1 LTINQIQFDSR
12 KVQQG
17 DVFVAVKGLQS
28 DGHQFISKAIES
40 GAVAIVLE
48 DTQTLPTVTNLGS
61 GLKKEEPQLL
71 AKPLAV
77 AKVKNSLSFGEGW
90 GGAII
95 KVPNSAE
102 VLGQMA
108 SNFYRKPSEKLKL
121 VGITGTNGKTTTV
134 TLLYRL
140 FRKLGYNV
148 GLISTIENRIN
159 EEVIPT
165 NYTTPDALELNKLLS
180 QMVERGCSHVFM
192 EVSSHALAQHR
203 VTGVTY
209 TGAMFSNITH
219 DHLDFHKTF
228 AEYLK
233 AKKMFFDKLNKN
245 AFALVNKDDKNGAV
259 MLQNSKGKHYTF
271 ALNSIADFKAKIIA
285 NTFEGLELEID
296 NQRVWFKLSGSFNAY
311 NLLGIYAAAVLL
323 GEDKGKV
330 LEILSNIEPAA
341 GRFDKVIGKNKV
353 FAIIDYAHTPD
364 ALKNVLE
371 TIQKTRTGKEQ
382 VITVVGCG
390 GNRDASKRPIMAR
403 IACELSD
410 KVILTSDNPRFEEP
424 EAILED
430 MKKGIPQSA
439 ENKALVIT
447 DRKEALAEAVK
458 MAQPNDIILVAG
470 KGHENYQEI
479 KGIKYP
485 FDDKEIIQ
493 RLLGL

>member
-1 LTINQIQFDSR
+1 MQGSTDLAINQIQFDSR

-28 DGHQFISKAIES
+28 DGHQFISQAIES

-48 DTQTLPTVTNLGS
+48 SPPLLVVEPHSGTANS
-61 GLKKEEPQLL
+61 GLIEQRLL
-71 AKPLAV
+71 ESSTPYSV
-77 AKVKNSLSFGEGW
+77 AM
-90 GGAII
+90 I
-95 KVPNSAE
+95 KVQNSAE
-102 VLGQMA
+102 VLGLLA
-108 SNFYRKPSEKLKL
+108 SNFYGNPSEKLKL

-140 FRKLGYNV
+140 FRKLGYKV

-165 NYTTPDALELNKLLS
+165 DYTTPDALELNKLLA
-180 QMVERGCSHVFM
+180 QMVEKNCTHVFM

-203 VTGVTY
+203 VAGIKY
-209 TGAMFSNITH
+209 TGAVFSNITH

-233 AKKMFFDKLNKN
+233 AKKMFFDNLEEN
-245 AFALVNKDDKNGAV
+245 AFALVNKDDKNGLL
-259 MLQNSKGKHYTF
+259 MLQNCKGKHYTF
-271 ALNSIADFKAKIIA
+271 ALNSMADFKAKIIA

-296 NQRVWFKLSGSFNAY
+296 NRRVWFKLSGSFNAY

-323 GEDKGKV
+323 GEDKGKI

-430 MKKGIPQSA
+430 MKKGIPQDA
-439 ENKALVIT
+439 ENKILVIA

-458 MAQPNDIILVAG
+458 KAQPNDIILVAG

-485 FDDKEIIQ
+485 FDDKKIMEG
-493 RLLGL
+493 LLNG

>member
-1 LTINQIQFDSR
+1 LTNIPHQILEGNTGLTINQIQFDSR

-28 DGHQFISKAIES
+28 DGHQFISKTIES

-48 DTQTLPTVTNLGS
+48 DENVI
-61 GLKKEEPQLL
+61 K
-71 AKPLAV
+71 A
-77 AKVKNSLSFGEGW
+77 LSFGEGLGDRRY
-90 GGAII
+90 GGASII

-102 VLGQMA
+102 ALGQMA
-108 SNFYRKPSEKLKL
+108 SNFYGNPSAKLKL

-159 EEVIPT
+159 EEVIPA
-165 NYTTPDALELNKLLS
+165 NYTTPDALEMNKLLS

-233 AKKMFFDKLNKN
+233 AKKMFFDNLNEN

-271 ALNSIADFKAKIIA
+271 ALNSMADFKAKIIA

-390 GNRDASKRPIMAR
+390 GNRDATKRPIMAR

-410 KVILTSDNPRFEEP
+410 RVILTSDNPRFEEP

-430 MKKGIPQSA
+430 MKKGIPQNA
-439 ENKALVIT
+439 ENKVLVIT
-447 DRKEALAEAVK
+447 DRKEALSEAVK

>member
-1 LTINQIQFDSR
+1 MQGATDLVINQVRFDSR

-48 DTQTLPTVTNLGS
+48 EQNALKTLP
-61 GLKKEEPQLL
+61 E
-71 AKPLAV
+71 
-77 AKVKNSLSFGEGW
+77 GEGF
-90 GGAII
+90 GGAVII
-95 KVPNSAE
+95 KVQNSAAA
-102 VLGQMA
+102 LGMMA
-108 SNFYRKPSEKLKL
+108 SNFYDNPSEKLKL

-140 FRKLGYNV
+140 FRELGYKV
-148 GLISTIENRIN
+148 GLISTIENRID

-165 NYTTPDALELNKLLS
+165 NYTTPDALELNKLLAL
-180 QMVERGCSHVFM
+180 MAERKCTHVFM

-203 VTGVTY
+203 VAGIKY
-209 TGAMFSNITH
+209 SGAMFSNITH

-233 AKKMFFDKLNKN
+233 AKKMFFDNLEEN
-245 AFALVNKDDKNGAV
+245 AFALVNKDDKNGLV
-259 MLQNSKGKHYTF
+259 MLQNCKGKHHTF
-271 ALNSIADFKAKIIA
+271 ALNSMADFKAKIIA

-323 GEDKGKV
+323 GEEKSKV

-371 TIQKTRTGKEQ
+371 NIQKTRTGKEK

-390 GNRDASKRPIMAR
+390 GNRDATKRPIMAK

-430 MKKGIPQSA
+430 MKKGVPQDA
-439 ENKALVIT
+439 EDKTLVMT

-485 FDDKEIIQ
+485 FDDKKIMSE
-493 RLLGL
+493 LLES

>member
-1 LTINQIQFDSR
+1 MQGSTELTIKQIQFDSR

-28 DGHQFISKAIES
+28 DGHLFINKAIES

-48 DTQTLPTVTNLGS
+48 ETLSMVANLDN
-61 GLKKEEPQLL
+61 GLKVYLEEQQRLL
-71 AKPLAV
+71 ASSTTHSVAV
-77 AKVKNSLSFGEGW
+77 
-90 GGAII
+90 I
-95 KVPNSAE
+95 KVQDSAAT
-102 VLGQMA
+102 LGLMA
-108 SNFYRKPSEKLKL
+108 SNFYGNPSAKLKL

-140 FRKLGYNV
+140 FRNLGYNV

-165 NYTTPDALELNKLLS
+165 NYTTPDALELNKLLAL
-180 QMVERGCSHVFM
+180 MVERGCSHVFM

-233 AKKMFFDKLNKN
+233 AKKMFFDNLGEN
-245 AFALVNKDDKNGAV
+245 AFALVNKDDKNGLV

-271 ALNSIADFKAKIIA
+271 ALNSMADFKAKIIA
-285 NTFEGLELEID
+285 NTFEGLELEIGGVPPN

-323 GEDKGKV
+323 GEDKHKV

-371 TIQKTRTGKEQ
+371 TIQKTRSGKET

-390 GNRDASKRPIMAR
+390 GNRDATKRPIMAK

-430 MKKGIPQSA
+430 MKKGIPQNA
-439 ENKALVIT
+439 ENKTLIIT

-485 FDDKEIIQ
+485 FDDKIIVEG
-493 RLLGL
+493 LLNG

>member
-1 LTINQIQFDSR
+1 MTNVPHQVLQGSTDLAIKQIQFDSR

-28 DGHQFISKAIES
+28 DGHEFVSKAIEN

-48 DTQTLPTVTNLGS
+48 DTQPLLVVADPNR
-61 GLKKEEPQLL
+61 GLQEQRLSV
-71 AKPLAV
+71 AV
-77 AKVKNSLSFGEGW
+77 
-90 GGAII
+90 I
-95 KVPNSAE
+95 KVQNSAE
-102 VLGQMA
+102 VLGLMA
-108 SNFYRKPSEKLKL
+108 SNFYEDPSEKLKL

-134 TLLYRL
+134 TLLYHL
-140 FRKLGYNV
+140 FRSLGYNV

-159 EEVIPT
+159 EEIIPT
-165 NYTTPDALELNKLLS
+165 NYTTPDALELNKLLAL
-180 QMVERGCSHVFM
+180 MVERKCSHVFM

-203 VTGVTY
+203 VTGVTFS
-209 TGAMFSNITH
+209 GAMFSNITH

-233 AKKMFFDKLNKN
+233 AKKMFFDNLNEK
-245 AFALVNKDDKNGAV
+245 AFAIVNKDDKNGLV
-259 MLQNSKGKHYTF
+259 MLQNCKGKHYTF
-271 ALNSIADFKAKIIA
+271 ALNSMADFKAKIIE

-296 NQRVWFKLSGSFNAY
+296 SRKVWFKLSGSFNAY

-323 GEDKGKV
+323 GEEKDKV

-371 TIQKTRTGKEQ
+371 TIQKTRTGKEK

-390 GNRDASKRPIMAR
+390 GNRDATKRPIMAK

-410 KVILTSDNPRFEEP
+410 TVILTSDNPRFEES

-430 MKKGIPQSA
+430 MKKGIPQDT
-439 ENKALVIT
+439 ENKTLMII
-447 DRKEALAEAVK
+447 DRKEALAEAVR
-458 MAQPNDIILVAG
+458 MAEPTDIILVAG

-485 FDDKEIIQ
+485 FDDKKIMIE
-493 RLLGL
+493 LLKG

>member
-1 LTINQIQFDSR
+1 MQGATDLVINQVRFDSR

-48 DTQTLPTVTNLGS
+48 EQNALKTLP
-61 GLKKEEPQLL
+61 E
-71 AKPLAV
+71 
-77 AKVKNSLSFGEGW
+77 GEGF
-90 GGAII
+90 GGAVII
-95 KVPNSAE
+95 KVQNSAAA
-102 VLGQMA
+102 LGMMA
-108 SNFYRKPSEKLKL
+108 SNFYDNPSEKLKL

-140 FRKLGYNV
+140 FRELGYKV
-148 GLISTIENRIN
+148 GLISTIENRID

-165 NYTTPDALELNKLLS
+165 NYTTPDALELNKLLAL
-180 QMVERGCSHVFM
+180 MAERKCTHVFM

-203 VTGVTY
+203 VAGIKY
-209 TGAMFSNITH
+209 SGAMFSNITH

-233 AKKMFFDKLNKN
+233 AKKMFFDNLEEN
-245 AFALVNKDDKNGAV
+245 AFALVNKDDKNGLV
-259 MLQNSKGKHYTF
+259 MLQNCKGKHHTF
-271 ALNSIADFKAKIIA
+271 ALNSMADFKAKIIA

-323 GEDKGKV
+323 GEEKSKV

-371 TIQKTRTGKEQ
+371 NIQKTR
-382 VITVVGCG
+382 
-390 GNRDASKRPIMAR
+390 
-403 IACELSD
+403 
-410 KVILTSDNPRFEEP
+410 
-424 EAILED
+424 
-430 MKKGIPQSA
+430 
-439 ENKALVIT
+439 
-447 DRKEALAEAVK
+447 DRKSV
-458 MAQPNDIILVAG
+458 V
-470 KGHENYQEI
+470 
-479 KGIKYP
+479 
-485 FDDKEIIQ
+485 
-493 RLLGL
+493 

>member
-1 LTINQIQFDSR
+1 MQGNTDLAINQIQFDSR

-17 DVFVAVKGLQS
+17 DVFVAIKGLQS
-28 DGHQFISKAIES
+28 DGHEFISKAIES

-48 DTQTLPTVTNLGS
+48 
-61 GLKKEEPQLL
+61 EENALE
-71 AKPLAV
+71 A
-77 AKVKNSLSFGEGW
+77 LSFGEGLGDRRY
-90 GGAII
+90 GGAIVI
-95 KVPNSAE
+95 KVQNSAE
-102 VLGQMA
+102 VLGLMA
-108 SNFYRKPSEKLKL
+108 SNFYENPSEKLKL

-134 TLLYRL
+134 TLLYHL
-140 FRKLGYNV
+140 FRSLGYNV

-165 NYTTPDALELNKLLS
+165 NYTTPDALELNKLLAL
-180 QMVERGCSHVFM
+180 MVERNCTHVFM

-203 VTGVTY
+203 VTGVTFS
-209 TGAMFSNITH
+209 GAMFSNITH

-233 AKKMFFDKLNKN
+233 AKKMFFDNLNKK
-245 AFALVNKDDKNGAV
+245 AFALVNKDDKNGLV
-259 MLQNSKGKHYTF
+259 MLQNCKGKYHTF
-271 ALNSIADFKAKIIA
+271 ALNSMADFKAKIIE
-285 NTFEGLELEID
+285 NTFEGLQLEID
-296 NQRVWFKLSGSFNAY
+296 SRKVWFKLSGSFNAY

-323 GEDKGKV
+323 GEDRDRV
-330 LEILSNIEPAA
+330 LEILSDIEPAA

-371 TIQKTRTGKEQ
+371 TIQKTRTGREK

-390 GNRDASKRPIMAR
+390 GNRDATKRPIMAR

-410 KVILTSDNPRFEEP
+410 KVILTSDNPRFEEA

-430 MKKGIPQSA
+430 MKKGIPQDA
-439 ENKALVIT
+439 ENKVLVMI

-458 MAQPNDIILVAG
+458 MAQTNDIILVAG

-479 KGIKYP
+479 KGVKYP
-485 FDDKEIIQ
+485 FDDKKIMIE
-493 RLLGL
+493 LLNG